1 MEQAMALTDLLSQLD
16 QLDRDDKLRVI
27 DHLMDILE
35 KESAEEPSADD
46 AVEAARDD
54 AHWEASFARSQD
66 VLARMAARTRQNRD
80 RGLNQELDPD
90 KL

>member
-1 MEQAMALTDLLSQLD
+1 MTFTDLLSQLD

-35 KESAEEPSADD
+35 YEEAKAASPDESDD
-46 AVEAARDD
+46 EAKWD
-54 AHWEASFARSQD
+54 ASFAKSQD
-66 VLARMAARTRQNRD
+66 LLARMAAKARQNRD
-80 RGLNQELDPD
+80 QGLNQELDPD

>member
-1 MEQAMALTDLLSQLD
+1 MTLNELISQLD

-27 DHLMDILE
+27 DHLMDVLE
-35 KESAEEPSADD
+35 QEDKAEDLPTE
-46 AVEAARDD
+46 D
-54 AHWEASFARSQD
+54 AHWEASFAQSQD

>member
-1 MEQAMALTDLLSQLD
+1 MALTDLLSQLD

-27 DHLMDILE
+27 DYLMDILE
-35 KESAEEPSADD
+35 KESAEEPSAD
-46 AVEAARDD
+46 EAARED
-54 AHWEASFARSQD
+54 ARWEESSARSQD
-66 VLARMAARTRQNRD
+66 MLARMAAKARQNRD